1 MGSHDVEHRSEQ
13 MRPSFDGVHSAHLL
27 QHSQRS
33 PTTTSRKLRCIPERG
48 EVNGCGLSFVIV
60 RTQDKSHLVGVSGS
74 ENLFFDAA
82 KKNVFSL
89 LKVGGIYDGARQPVS
104 YAWIETGI
112 YGKTTSFSKQGPGED
127 PASFLAVKYSDAGT
141 ALIPGHM
148 AAMGFALGVTFGDQ

>member
-1 MGSHDVEHRSEQ
+1 M
-13 MRPSFDGVHSAHLL
+13 
-27 QHSQRS
+27 
-33 PTTTSRKLRCIPERG
+33 
-48 EVNGCGLSFVIV
+48 
-60 RTQDKSHLVGVSGS
+60 VGVSGS

-148 AAMGFALGVTFGDQ
+148 AATGFGLGVTFGDQQIDNVVELPPSDRSTVQKLQDCMNKLSDWMTAVVGQ